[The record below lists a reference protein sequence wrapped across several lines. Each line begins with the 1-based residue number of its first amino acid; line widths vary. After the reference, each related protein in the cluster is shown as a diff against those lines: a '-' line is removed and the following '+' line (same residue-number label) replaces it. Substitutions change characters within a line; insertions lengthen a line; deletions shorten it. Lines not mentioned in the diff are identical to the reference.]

1 MMLKQMKQ
9 WFQAVPSLRRRLMLF
24 LLAAVSLAALA
35 QGLSSYRTALQ
46 EADEIFDYQ
55 MQQTAMAMTSGSYPQ
70 GLPQELELVIQAWT
84 PEGLQVFR
92 SGVQLPQRA
101 VLGFTNVEAEGRHY
115 RVLSVQRGG
124 QVLQLAQDLTV
135 RQRLAGRLA
144 LRTIMPIAIMLPV
157 LMLVV
162 GWVVSRSLA
171 PVERVR
177 RQLAARAAD
186 DLAPVQESG
195 LPVEIRPM
203 VGELNSLLGRVQR
216 SYQAQQHFV
225 ADAAHELRSP
235 LTALKLQVQALQ
247 RAGDEEGRTLAQTR
261 LAAGIERAGHLVE
274 QLLLLARQEAAGDEL
289 QPVALDAL
297 LRQVMGEQA
306 AAQAKQI
313 DLGLLGADAGNI
325 RGNADALALLLR
337 NVLGNSIKYTPAGG
351 KVDVGLLYEGSTLR
365 LRVEDSG
372 PGIAPAERERVFDR
386 FYRSPETQGAGGS
399 GLGLAIVRAV
409 AERHGAR
416 IHLGRSAA
424 LGGLQFDLYFSKV

>member
-186 DLAPVQESG
+186 DLAPVQETG